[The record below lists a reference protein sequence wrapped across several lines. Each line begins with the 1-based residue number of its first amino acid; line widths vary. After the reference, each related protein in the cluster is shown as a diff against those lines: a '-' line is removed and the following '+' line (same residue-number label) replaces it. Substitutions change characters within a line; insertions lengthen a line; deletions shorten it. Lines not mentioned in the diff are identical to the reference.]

1 MITYPEWRAK
11 YVERNEN
18 GLYVNYNAQGLS
30 HPKDAITVSEA
41 SGCVTRIE
49 SSVLGARVLLRVM
62 TLVLRLQIRSA
73 SQRVI

>member
-11 YVERNEN
+11 YVERYEN

-41 SGCVTRIE
+41 SGCVTRID
-49 SSVLGARVLLRVM
+49 SSVLGARVFPTCYDAGAAPTDTVC
-62 TLVLRLQIRSA
+62 
-73 SQRVI
+73 